1 MNTLCSLCNNESEE
15 YFKDKKRLFLKCN
28 GCKAIFVHSLYLP
41 DKSSEIK
48 RYKEHNNDVED
59 KGYQKFVDPIVNEIF
74 TDFGPLHI
82 GLDFGAGP
90 GPVIS
95 KILADRNYRIMQY
108 DPFFYNFP
116 HLLELK
122 YDYIVCCE
130 VIEHFHKPARE
141 FRLLRKMLDENG
153 KLYCMTS
160 IYNEKTDFKTWQ
172 YKNDQTHV
180 FFYQKDTLGFIS
192 DNFGFPNV
200 KIKNNLIVFSN

>member
-1 MNTLCSLCNNESEE
+1 MNPLCSLCNNESEE
-15 YFKDKKRLFLKCN
+15 FFEDKKRLFLKCK
-28 GCKAIFVHSLYLP
+28 GCRAIFVDTLYLP
-41 DKSSEIK
+41 DKPAEIK
-48 RYKEHNNDVED
+48 RYREHNNDVED
-59 KGYQKFVDPIVNEIF
+59 TGYQKFVNPVVNEIIA
-74 TDFGPLHI
+74 DFGPLHT

-95 KILADRNYRIMQY
+95 KLLADRNYQVKQY

-116 HLLELK
+116 GLLELK

-141 FRLLRKMLDENG
+141 FQLLRKMLGENG

-172 YKNDQTHV
+172 YKNDPTHV
-180 FFYQKDTLGFIS
+180 FFYHKDTLNYIS
-192 DNFGFPNV
+192 ENFGFTSV
-200 KIKNNLIVFSN
+200 KIENNLIVFSN